1 MPVPTCSEFQFRTSP
16 AASTRFAAVPDRVT
30 VFGTNATVLTPLVS
44 ASDATDVDPD
54 PAAPLLM
61 TDTVRL
67 LVFAPVIADG
77 VTYCTDVT
85 VAGERRHEHRR
96 IGVGATAH
104 RSGDDMPGT
113 RVGSLVS
120 HQAFPLSVSGVG
132 FPDVKPC
139 TV

>member
-1 MPVPTCSEFQFRTSP
+1 VTSSLTSARASRRTTR
-16 AASTRFAAVPDRVT
+16 STARFAAVPDRVT

-67 LVFAPVIADG
+67 FVFAPVIADG

-85 VAGERRHEHRR
+85 VAGN
-96 IGVGATAH
+96 GATNTGVSA
-104 RSGDDMPGT
+104 SAPPLT
-113 RVGSLVS
+113 AAATTCLELV
-120 HQAFPLSVSGVG
+120 
-132 FPDVKPC
+132 
-139 TV
+139 